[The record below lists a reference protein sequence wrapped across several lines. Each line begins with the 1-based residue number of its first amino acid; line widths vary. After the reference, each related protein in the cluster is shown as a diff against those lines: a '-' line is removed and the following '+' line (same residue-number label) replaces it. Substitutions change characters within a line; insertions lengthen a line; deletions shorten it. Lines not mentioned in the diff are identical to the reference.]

1 MTMMAEQ
8 NNIEAYFDAKIGGFN
23 SRYATYLN
31 EMQMLN
37 AATIHDNNNNKEI
50 VPEPRK

>member
-1 MTMMAEQ
+1 MTMIAEH
-8 NNIEAYFDAKIGGFN
+8 NNIDAYFDARNGGFN

-31 EMQMLN
+31 ELQMLN
-37 AATIHDNNNNKEI
+37 AATIHDNNNNEEI